1 MESFN
6 LFQAVDDLI
15 KAGGVVLWMILFVSI
30 VLWSLILERY
40 LYLKFDY
47 PAFRAKLLK
56 QWNGRSDRTSWYSQK
71 IRDSLIADIDLNLRK
86 SVLVIKSLIGLC
98 PMLGLV
104 GTVTGM
110 IQVFDVMTY
119 LGNDNAR
126 AMASGVSMA
135 TIPTMAG
142 MVIAISGIY
151 FQVRLSSRIKHEV
164 QLFRD
169 QLQLV

>member
-1 MESFN
+1 MEGFN
-6 LFQAVDDLI
+6 IFLSIQELI
-15 KAGGVVLWMILFVSI
+15 DAGGVILWAILFVSI
-30 VLWSLILERY
+30 GLWSLILERY
-40 LYLKFDY
+40 LYLTFDF
-47 PAFRAKLLK
+47 PTFRSELLD
-56 QWNGRSDRTSWYSQK
+56 QWSGRKDKASWYSQK
-71 IRDSLIADIDLNLRK
+71 IREAIISDAHLSLNK
-86 SVLVIKSLIGLC
+86 SILLIKSLIGLC

-104 GTVTGM
+104 GTVSGM

-151 FQVRLSSRIKHEV
+151 FHVRLTSRIKQEV

-169 QLQLV
+169 QLKLV